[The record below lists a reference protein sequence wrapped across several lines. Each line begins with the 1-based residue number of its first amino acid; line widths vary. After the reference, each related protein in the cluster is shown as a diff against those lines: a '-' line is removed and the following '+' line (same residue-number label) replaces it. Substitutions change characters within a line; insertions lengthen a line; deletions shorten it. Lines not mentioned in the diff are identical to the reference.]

1 MSQYLI
7 ALIWTVWFLL
17 LSETLQAQMP
27 ISLSAKPKLWLT
39 AEKGILLSETGKT
52 VASWSDALAPE
63 INLFQKSENLRP
75 LLVENV
81 VNGQPGLQ
89 FGTKKGQFLECILS
103 SDQYLAVKSTVFI
116 VSRVDEASNGGFQC
130 GTMGVT
136 GNYALRGNGCVGVS
150 TNHHF
155 GQLAIFSGQ
164 YHTADCVYSSA
175 YLNGATLPSNAQG
188 CPVAPGA
195 KLTVGSVGK
204 GKNAQP
210 YQGLILEILVFNE
223 ILNPAGRSLVENY
236 LGAKYGIRIA
246 NDRYAQH
253 DPAFRFQV
261 AGVGMEADGGQ
272 YSCESG
278 GLFLLAAERNG
289 PLNTA
294 GDYVVVGHNAPDND
308 WRKVTEN
315 EWISDPQTNGAAN
328 QRLRREWYLD
338 KSGQLGD
345 GLSFLFSKE
354 NLGVQEGSLSG
365 GNFVLLYR
373 QKLGQP
379 YVKVE
384 VNCSASDKG
393 PWFSLNNAQL
403 LDGYYT
409 LGRN

>member
-1 MSQYLI
+1 MSRYPIFLVWI
-7 ALIWTVWFLL
+7 ACLCLFTISLR
-17 LSETLQAQMP
+17 AQMP
-27 ISLSAKPKLWLT
+27 LSLSAKPKLWLT
-39 AEKGILLSETGKT
+39 AEKGVLFSETGKT
-52 VASWSDALAPE
+52 VASWSDALSPE

-75 LLVENV
+75 VLVENV

-89 FGTKKGQFLECILS
+89 FGTKKGQFLEGALP

-136 GNYALRGNGCVGVS
+136 GNYALRGSGCVGVS
-150 TNHHF
+150 VNHHF
-155 GQLAIFSGQ
+155 AQLALFSGQ

-175 YLNGATLPSNAQG
+175 YLNGAVLPSNAQG
-188 CPVAPGA
+188 CPVAPGL

-223 ILNPAGRSLVENY
+223 ILNPASRSLVENY
-236 LGAKYGIRIA
+236 LGAKYGIKIA

-253 DPAFRFQV
+253 DPAYRFQV
-261 AGVGMEADGGQ
+261 AGVGMEADGGH

-289 PLNTA
+289 PLNNA
-294 GDYVVVGHNAPDND
+294 GDYVVIGHNSPDND
-308 WRKVTEN
+308 WHNVSEN
-315 EWISDPQTNGAAN
+315 DWIADPQTSGAAK
-328 QRLRREWYLD
+328 QRLQREWYLD

-345 GLSFLFSKE
+345 GLSFLFSNE
-354 NLGVQEGSLSG
+354 TMGVPDGTLDG

-373 QKLGQP
+373 PKPGQP
-379 YVKVE
+379 FVQVE
-384 VNCSASDKG
+384 ANCSASEKG
-393 PWFSLNNAQL
+393 PWFTVNNAL
-403 LDGYYT
+403 LKDGYYT